1 MNKHSESIRR
11 LQELVHGLSH
21 DAGKRQAAFFALG
34 EEAVDARLGGG
45 LMRGAVHEVM
55 AEGGLPAMS
64 SAFALMLAMR
74 SAQRE
79 AGGAKAAGGRPILWV
94 LTDAAV
100 RDAGQV
106 YGPGLMNL
114 GIDPGQIIFFH
125 APDEMAAL
133 KVGADLLGC
142 IDAGAAII
150 EAGAAKR
157 LDLTVSRRLA
167 LAAEKSGVTC
177 FVTRSASSAIASAAH
192 SRWSVA
198 AAPSQPLPGQAPGHP
213 ALSVSLVRHRGGIP
227 PFECLL
233 EWNHDQA
240 AFAPAFTRRSAPLSR
255 DLPATASGRPLA
267 A

>member
-1 MNKHSESIRR
+1 MNKRSESIWQ
-11 LQELVHGLSH
+11 LQYLVHGLSH
-21 DAGKRQAAFFALG
+21 DAGKRQAGFFALG

-45 LMRGAVHEVM
+45 LIRGAVHEVM
-55 AEGGLPAMS
+55 GQGGLPAMA
-64 SAFALMLAMR
+64 SAFALMLAVR
-74 SAQRE
+74 SAD
-79 AGGAKAAGGRPILWV
+79 KAAPILWV

-106 YGPGLMNL
+106 YGPGLIDL
-114 GIDPGQIIFFH
+114 GIDPERIIFFH

-142 IDAGAAII
+142 GQAGAAII
-150 EAGAAKR
+150 EAGSAKR

-177 FVTRSASSAIASAAH
+177 FVTRSATSAIASAAH
-192 SRWSVA
+192 SRWAVA
-198 AAPSQPLPGQAPGHP
+198 AAPSQLLPGQAPGHP
-213 ALSVSLVRHRGGIP
+213 ALSISLVRHRGGIP
-227 PFECLL
+227 PFDCLL

-240 AFAPAFTRRSAPLSR
+240 SFASIYAPGFARSAAPLSR
-255 DLPATASGRPLA
+255 DLPAAAGRRPLA

>member
-1 MNKHSESIRR
+1 MNKRSESIRH
-11 LQELVHGLSH
+11 LQSLVHGLSH

-55 AEGGLPAMS
+55 AEGAAGHAPALA
-64 SAFALMLAMR
+64 SAFALMLAVR
-74 SAQRE
+74 SGDRA
-79 AGGAKAAGGRPILWV
+79 RPILWV

-106 YGPGLMNL
+106 YGPGLVDL
-114 GIDPGQIIFFH
+114 GIDPGRILFFH

-142 IDAGAAII
+142 GQAGAAII

-177 FVTRSASSAIASAAH
+177 FVTRSAASAIASAAH

-198 AAPSQPLPGQAPGHP
+198 AAPSQLLPGQAPGHP
-213 ALSVSLVRHRGGIP
+213 ALSISLVRHRGGIP
-227 PFECLL
+227 PFDCLL

-240 AFAPAFTRRSAPLSR
+240 TFASPFAAVSARHRPAPLSR
-255 DLPATASGRPLA
+255 DLPAPAPSRPLA